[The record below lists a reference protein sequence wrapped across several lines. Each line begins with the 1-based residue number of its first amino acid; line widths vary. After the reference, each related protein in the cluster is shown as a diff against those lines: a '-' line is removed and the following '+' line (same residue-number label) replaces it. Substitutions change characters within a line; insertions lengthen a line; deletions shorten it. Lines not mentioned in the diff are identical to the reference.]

1 MEPNQQLPDQTPYAR
16 RLEWY
21 PLASIKAI
29 AKSSME
35 ERKALFF
42 LNALERVAAMHTKVN
57 GDKSNKNLGKWG

>member
-42 LNALERVAAMHTKVN
+42 LNALERVAAMHTKHAPKLRIAI
-57 GDKSNKNLGKWG
+57 G

>member
-57 GDKSNKNLGKWG
+57 GDKSNKNLESVV